1 MKSNKEK
8 KAEIKERPLIFVR
21 HGPMDS
27 TYRVYKELIDD
38 HLIALHYVR
47 DLKREERRR
56 KRSGRVVVPEHF
68 KKDTPGRKVMERLT
82 EYCTD
87 GAIVAA
93 DYSQYSPVIPA
104 TMIVGIISPGSKPKT
119 KRIKPCKPDEGE
131 VVREEYPNGA
141 GYSTVKLKDAIKFD
155 YAKYEIL
162 RTSQARLRGNVVEWK
177 VGGIDRWI
185 KSLYMYKLRLTK
197 KISPDV
203 HLLTFNQLEVLCSEY
218 LRSVLAPSDL
228 RIGYFLTPVG
238 RGTKGTDIDGE
249 SKNRHILGQVSFSE
263 NEDKIKEKIE
273 DLQSYKKE
281 YDGQKELVL
290 VYFGPRKQKP
300 KNQLGNV
307 RYIPIEKVFKKI
319 RAHKRGILES
329 MLPFCKLS

>member
-8 KAEIKERPLIFVR
+8 KAEIEEMPLIFVR

-27 TYRVYKELIDD
+27 TYRVYRELIDNN
-38 HLIALHYVR
+38 LIALHYAR
-47 DLKREERRR
+47 KLKGEEWAR

-68 KKDTPGRKVMERLT
+68 EKNTEAHRVMKRLSA
-82 EYCTD
+82 YCEK

-93 DYSQYSPVIPA
+93 DYSQYSPYIPA
-104 TMIVGIISPGSKPKT
+104 TMLVGIIPPGSKPKT

-131 VVREEYPNGA
+131 VVRKKYLNGTV
-141 GYSTVKLKDAIKFD
+141 YSTVKLKDAIKFD
-155 YAKYEIL
+155 YAEYRIL
-162 RTSQARLRGNVVEWK
+162 KASQARLRGNVVEWK

-185 KSLYMYKLRLTK
+185 KSLYMYKLHLIK

-203 HLLTFNQLEVLCSEY
+203 HLLTADQLEVLCSEY

-263 NEDKIKEKIE
+263 NEDEIMEKIK
-273 DLQSYKKE
+273 DLQSYEKE

-319 RAHKRGILES
+319 RAYKRGILES
-329 MLPFCKLS
+329 MLSFCKLS

>member
-8 KAEIKERPLIFVR
+8 KAEIEERPLIFVR
-21 HGPMDS
+21 HGSMDS
-27 TYRVYKELIDD
+27 THRVYRELIDD
-38 HLIALHYVR
+38 NLIALHYVR

-93 DYSQYSPVIPA
+93 DYSQYSSVIPA

-119 KRIKPCKPDEGE
+119 KRIKPCKPSEGE
-131 VVREEYPNGA
+131 VIKKYYPNGTM
-141 GYSTVKLKDAIKFD
+141 YSIVKLKDAVKFD
-155 YAKYEIL
+155 YAEYGIL
-162 RTSQARLRGNVVEWK
+162 RTSQARKQGNVIRWS

-185 KSLYMYKLRLTK
+185 KSIYMYKLHLIK

-203 HLLTFNQLEVLCSEY
+203 HLLTADQLEVLCSEY

-228 RIGYFLTPVG
+228 RMEYFLTPVG
-238 RGTKGTDIDGE
+238 RGTRDTDIDGE

-263 NEDKIKEKIE
+263 NEDKIMEKIE
-273 DLQSYKKE
+273 DLQSYEEE

-290 VYFGPRKQKP
+290 VYFGPKERKP
-300 KNQLGNV
+300 KNELGNV
-307 RYIPIEKVFKKI
+307 WYIPIENVFKKI
-319 RAHKRGILES
+319 QTHKRGILES
-329 MLPFCKLS
+329 MLPFCKF